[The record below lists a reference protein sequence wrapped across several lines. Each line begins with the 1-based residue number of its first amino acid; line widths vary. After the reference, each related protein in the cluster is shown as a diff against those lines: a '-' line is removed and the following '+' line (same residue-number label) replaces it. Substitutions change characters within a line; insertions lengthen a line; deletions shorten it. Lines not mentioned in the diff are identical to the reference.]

1 MVYPGKDGVPEE
13 SLRLMVFEEA
23 LNDYRALCL
32 LESYVGRDQVLE
44 LIRREAGMELSFK
57 RYPRNDK
64 FILELRDKV
73 NQKLHALQG
82 VDTEGSGRG

>member
-1 MVYPGKDGVPEE
+1 MRCLLPRPALQIGVP
-13 SLRLMVFEEA
+13 S
-23 LNDYRALCL
+23 L

-82 VDTEGSGRG
+82 VGPEGSGRG

>member
-1 MVYPGKDGVPEE
+1 M
-13 SLRLMVFEEA
+13 
-23 LNDYRALCL
+23 
-32 LESYVGRDQVLE
+32 GRDQVLE